1 MAQDESV
8 VLSTKWQEGKKQE
21 QQQRQPMEHVRT
33 RVWWRTRKGRGEDD
47 KDVTA
52 RLKVGRKSARRGV

>member
-1 MAQDESV
+1 MARRQKARAAAEAAYETRENTRMV
-8 VLSTKWQEGKKQE
+8 ENKEGK
-21 QQQRQPMEHVRT
+21 
-33 RVWWRTRKGRGEDD
+33 GEDD